1 MVLNTLESKIVE
13 WHYDRNLINGS
24 TDIQQFEK
32 LLEEVEE
39 LRLSLNS
46 DLTPVD
52 DIGDIIVV
60 LINIA
65 TRHGLTLFDCL
76 YHAYN
81 DIKDRKGKMVDGIFV
96 KERVDQSVG
105 SGGQRTNIHDSFYQ
119 SGFEDGKK
127 FKYRYTRVMGDVTPN
142 LGPELANEYNKG
154 YNAGIRHQH
163 MRNR

>member
-1 MVLNTLESKIVE
+1 METLINKAIQ
-13 WHYDRNLINGS
+13 WHHDRNLIDGS
-24 TDIQQFEK
+24 TDAAQHTK
-32 LLEEVEE
+32 LVEEVKE
-39 LRLSLNS
+39 LETNILLSQ
-46 DLTPVD
+46 PVAD
-52 DIGDIIVV
+52 DIGDILVV

-65 TRHGLTLFDCL
+65 TRNNLSLSECL
-76 YHAYN
+76 QVAYN
-81 DIKDRKGKMVDGIFV
+81 DIKDRKGKMVNGIFV
-96 KERVDQSVG
+96 KARVDQSVS
-105 SGGQRTNIHDSFYQ
+105 SGGQRTNVHDSFYQ

>member
-1 MVLNTLESKIVE
+1 M
-13 WHYDRNLINGS
+13 
-24 TDIQQFEK
+24 
-32 LLEEVEE
+32 
-39 LRLSLNS
+39 
-46 DLTPVD
+46 
-52 DIGDIIVV
+52 VV

-65 TRHGLTLFDCL
+65 TRRNGLDACL
-76 YHAYN
+76 IVCSHAYE
-81 DIKDRKGKMVDGIFV
+81 DIKDRKGKMVDGVFV
-96 KERVDQSVG
+96 KERVDQSVS

-163 MRNR
+163 MRNRYGMIYWWQRQQSWELLL

>member
-1 MVLNTLESKIVE
+1 METLINKAIQ
-13 WHYDRNLINGS
+13 WHHDRNLIDGS
-24 TDIQQFEK
+24 TDAAQHTK
-32 LLEEVEE
+32 LVEEVKE
-39 LRLSLNS
+39 LETNILLSQ
-46 DLTPVD
+46 PVAD
-52 DIGDIIVV
+52 DIGDILVV

-65 TRHGLTLFDCL
+65 TRNNLSLSECL
-76 YHAYN
+76 QVAYN
-81 DIKDRKGKMVDGIFV
+81 DIKDRKGKMVNGIFV
-96 KERVDQSVG
+96 KERVDQSVS

>member
-1 MVLNTLESKIVE
+1 METLINKAIQ
-13 WHYDRNLINGS
+13 WHHDRNLIDGS
-24 TDIQQFEK
+24 TDAAQHTK
-32 LLEEVEE
+32 LVEEVKE
-39 LRLSLNS
+39 LETNILLSQ
-46 DLTPVD
+46 PVAD
-52 DIGDIIVV
+52 DIGDILVV

-65 TRHGLTLFDCL
+65 TRNNLSLSECL
-76 YHAYN
+76 QVAYN

-96 KERVDQSVG
+96 KERVDQSVS
-105 SGGQRTNIHDSFYQ
+105 SGGHRTNIHDSFYQ